1 MDNQLRLGRVVL
13 ENVEDRN
20 QTTTVDLVFQGNEV
34 KRGVPYYGIWEDR
47 SQGARCPFVLDDN
60 GECDFGTSYDG
71 DDRIY
76 ETDLLEVPISIGQQI
91 GWRSGDYETRMKVV
105 GVTQLV

>member
-13 ENVEDRN
+13 ECVDDKN
-20 QTTTVDLVFQGNEV
+20 QITTVDLVFQGNDV
-34 KRGVPYYGIWEDR
+34 KRGIPYFGLWEDQA
-47 SQGARCPFVLDDN
+47 QGARCPFVLDDS
-60 GECDFGTSYDG
+60 GECDFGTGYNG

-76 ETDLLEVPISIGQQI
+76 ETDLLEVPISIGQEV
-91 GWRSGDYETRMKVV
+91 GWRSGDYETQLRVV